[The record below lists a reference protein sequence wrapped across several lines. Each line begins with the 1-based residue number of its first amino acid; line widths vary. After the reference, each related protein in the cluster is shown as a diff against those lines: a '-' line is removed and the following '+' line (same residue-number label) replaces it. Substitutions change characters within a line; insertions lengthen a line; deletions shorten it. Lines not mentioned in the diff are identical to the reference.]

1 MPDQLDSFFFW
12 IKLQNQR
19 MKGLTEA
26 VMHLDFS
33 KAFDID
39 PHKMLL
45 EKLIRTA
52 LDMSINN
59 SAG

>member
-1 MPDQLDSFFFW
+1 
-12 IKLQNQR
+12 
-19 MKGLTEA
+19 MKGLTED

-39 PHKMLL
+39 SRKMLL
-45 EKLIRTA
+45 EKLIRTD

-59 SAG
+59 SVD

>member
-1 MPDQLDSFFFW
+1 
-12 IKLQNQR
+12 
-19 MKGLTEA
+19 MKGLTED

-39 PHKMLL
+39 PRKTLL

-59 SAG
+59 SAD

>member
-1 MPDQLDSFFFW
+1 
-12 IKLQNQR
+12 

-39 PHKMLL
+39 PRKMLL

>member
-1 MPDQLDSFFFW
+1 MIAFFLDQ
-12 IKLQNQR
+12 ITKLVDER
-19 MKGLTEA
+19 RLTED

-39 PHKMLL
+39 PHKTLL
-45 EKLIRTA
+45 EKLIWTA

-59 SAG
+59 IVD